1 MKIECI
7 LQRKGGTVVEMPGK
21 TYHFAPQE
29 DGKHVADVAIEAHVE
44 RFLAI
49 PEAYRLLR
57 TAAAEQPATFAPKTE
72 VAPITLPENVALL
85 GADGYPADFT
95 IEGKTYS
102 IDAIKLRAF
111 ADSGLTPE
119 NWNDLPD
126 DTRALKL
133 DMVLDGI
140 ADGEIVVSEAPPA
153 TPAPQE
159 AVQQTAA
166 EPTRAELVAQ
176 YEAKF
181 GKKPANNIGVETLKA
196 KLAE

>member
-29 DGKHVADVAIEAHVE
+29 DGKHVADVAIETHVE

-57 TAAAEQPATFAPKTE
+57 TAAAEPPAIFAPKSE
-72 VAPITLPENVALL
+72 EAPILPSENVVLL
-85 GADGYPADFT
+85 GADGYPLEFT
-95 IEGKTYS
+95 IEAKTYS
-102 IDAIKLRAF
+102 IEAIKLRAF

-126 DTRALKL
+126 DTRALKI

-140 ADGEIVVSEAPPA
+140 ADGEIVVNEVPPA
-153 TPAPQE
+153 TPAPEEPEQK
-159 AVQQTAA
+159 AA
-166 EPTRAELVAQ
+166 PEPSRAELVAQ

-181 GKKPANNIGVETLKA
+181 GKKPANNIGIETLKA

>member
-29 DGKHVADVAIEAHVE
+29 DGKHVSDVSIETHIE

-57 TAAAEQPATFAPKTE
+57 TAAAEPPAIFAPKSE
-72 VAPITLPENVALL
+72 DAPILPSENAALL
-85 GADGYPADFT
+85 GADGYPLEFT

-102 IDAIKLRAF
+102 LDAVKLRAF
-111 ADSGLTPE
+111 ADSGLAPE
-119 NWNDLPD
+119 NWNELPD
-126 DTRALKL
+126 DTRALKI
-133 DMVLDGI
+133 DAVLDGI
-140 ADGEIVVSEAPPA
+140 ADGDIVVNEVPPVPKEPEQ
-153 TPAPQE
+153 TAPQE
-159 AVQQTAA
+159 P
-166 EPTRAELVAQ
+166 EPSRAELVAQ

-181 GKKPANNIGVETLKA
+181 GKKPANNIGIETLKA